1 MLMPMDVLLA
11 ALLHVDVEHSA
22 RSPSSCIARE
32 TFPALAIR
40 PSECHTFAQGIL
52 RATILAL
59 CHRVSRGSRPVV
71 VHVNGTMPCPSVL
84 PVVHGVVLAVLSSAA
99 LHARNVLDRPGKLS
113 PVPCDTFEDKT
124 ITDDGVCTIVPSQS
138 RAIVRLRLLFNLRD
152 ILDQLRRIQ
161 VHVALRLAVDGVATD
176 VARRGQDATDHFD
189 KRHHGVAQCLALHV
203 LFDLREK

>member
-11 ALLHVDVEHSA
+11 ALLHVDVEHAARTPSGSIA
-22 RSPSSCIARE
+22 RS
-32 TFPALAIR
+32 TLPALPIR
-40 PSECHTFAQGIL
+40 RSECHTFAQGIL